1 MEMFKQKQANQYS
14 KGRRGG
20 VVEDKVGEIQD
31 IFLGSSA
38 HLLSVW
44 ILGMRSRDKSN
55 TPPKIFP

>member
-1 MEMFKQKQANQYS
+1 MEMFKQKQANQHG

-38 HLLSVW
+38 HLLRVW
-44 ILGMRSRDKSN
+44 ILGMRSRDKSD
-55 TPPKIFP
+55 TPSKIFP